1 MTPASEPKKGATRRA
16 RDRWRRDASAQPEG
30 SDITIVNEAAEQAE
44 PSQPAVVSE
53 SKPRNAKNRSG
64 VGAFVR
70 ENPRLI
76 AAIVLFAV
84 GIVLLILGWYGAA
97 YTNILTE
104 QIPYLISGGLLGL
117 GLIIVAGILASSA
130 STERENREMRRD
142 LMRAMTNIASRAP
155 AGGYALAGGARSDS
169 RTVYSVPGGRSY
181 HFAGCPIVEGKQTQS
196 ASIAQAMDSGL
207 RSCML
212 CGTD

>member
-1 MTPASEPKKGATRRA
+1 MTASGPKKGASRRA
-16 RDRWRRDASAQPEG
+16 RDRWRRGVAVQAAATTEATAVQETVEPSKPEPASAPKAR
-30 SDITIVNEAAEQAE
+30 AAKA
-44 PSQPAVVSE
+44 S
-53 SKPRNAKNRSG
+53 SG

-76 AAIVLFAV
+76 GAVVLFGV
-84 GIVLLILGWYGAA
+84 GIVLVILGWYGAA

-130 STERENREMRRD
+130 STERENRELRRD
-142 LMRAMTNIASRAP
+142 LMRAMTTMASRQP
-155 AGGYALAGGARSDS
+155 VGGGFQISGGARPDA
-169 RTVYSVPGGRSY
+169 RTVFAVAGGRSY
-181 HFAGCPIVEGKQTQS
+181 HFAGCPIVEGKQTES
-196 ASIAQAMDSGL
+196 SSLAEAMSSGL
-207 RSCML
+207 TSCML